1 MPTSFAREQGHE
13 NLGASSDD
21 HGSYHV
27 LVVVRK
33 AQEGI
38 RLRKKRMTFYVSV
51 VCLDSEIKA
60 LVILNILRTH
70 TSIYSRS
77 NYFGSWR
84 GSERN

>member
-1 MPTSFAREQGHE
+1 LPTSFAREQGHE

-27 LVVVRK
+27 LVS
-33 AQEGI
+33 EGGAGGYSI
-38 RLRKKRMTFYVSV
+38 EEEEDDIYVSV